1 MKKKLIVLLMFIPLL
16 FSNCDDSDQAPDVSD
31 ESVKVYMDYGS
42 IEISKSNISKILDF
56 DEEIIDVVEED
67 NVFVIKGKKEGST
80 LLQASDIKGMK
91 KKIHVSVFLVL
102 NVNRWSF
109 DNYSVDIDCADP
121 GLRENIMADLGNH
134 IVQCRES
141 GNNLSSIIFISPN
154 IFDMEMYAGG
164 DSHLLNGYYK
174 YDLTNLFLSISSEK
188 IMTCRFSD
196 IEELPMSWNATLT
209 HDLTE
214 SYKAM
219 YPGKVN
225 KVMVNYSVSAAK
237 ILLGHA

>member
-1 MKKKLIVLLMFIPLL
+1 MFIPLL
-16 FSNCDDSDQAPDVSD
+16 FSNCDDSNQVPDVSN
-31 ESVKVYMDYGS
+31 ESVKVYMNYGS

-67 NVFVIKGKKEGST
+67 NVFIIKGKKEGST
-80 LLQASDIKGMK
+80 LLQVNDIKGSK
-91 KKIHVSVFLVL
+91 KMIHVSVFLVL

-121 GLRENIMADLGNH
+121 GLWENIMADLGNH

-141 GNNLSSIIFISPN
+141 GNNLSSIMFKSPN
-154 IFDMEMYAGG
+154 IFDMEVYAGG
-164 DSHLLNGYYK
+164 NSYSMNGNYN
-174 YDLTNLFLSISSEK
+174 YDLTNIILSIGSEK
-188 IMTCRFSD
+188 VMTCRFSG

-237 ILLGHA
+237 ILLGYE